1 MVFYF
6 TGTGNSL
13 YVAKRIDQNPISIP
27 QALRSENLHFHS
39 DSIGIVCP
47 IYGSEP
53 PYMVQEFLK
62 RAQFETNYLYIIM
75 TYGCS
80 NGAAMQII
88 RKIAEECHLSL
99 AYTRTVKMVD
109 NYLPGFDM
117 DAEKAIDKK
126 VDLQMADILRDLSNR
141 KYDLEETKPEDMVV
155 YQNYLAFTAEHPDQ
169 GWKQVKFSTT
179 EKCNGCGLCAQ
190 VCSGNCIQIKD
201 GRAFHSGINCQ
212 VCLACIHHCP
222 QNAVQLSV
230 QEVNPN
236 ARYIHPQIS
245 IKEILAA
252 NHWED
257 DKKTL

>member
-27 QALRSENLHFHS
+27 QALRSGNLHFHS

-141 KYDLEETKPEDMVV
+141 KYDLEETKPEDMAV

-169 GWKQVKFSTT
+169 GWKQVKLSTT
-179 EKCNGCGLCAQ
+179 EQWLWPLRTGLSRKLHSNQRWPCVPFRNQLPGMPGLYSSLPTERRTAQ
-190 VCSGNCIQIKD
+190 RTG
-201 GRAFHSGINCQ
+201 G
-212 VCLACIHHCP
+212 
-222 QNAVQLSV
+222 
-230 QEVNPN
+230 
-236 ARYIHPQIS
+236 
-245 IKEILAA
+245 
-252 NHWED
+252 
-257 DKKTL
+257 